1 VNESLATLW
10 EHVAAAV
17 PDQVAVRHRSR
28 SWTYREFDE
37 RAARLAAALEGSGIG
52 AGGRVACYL
61 YNSAAYL
68 ETMHAALKLS
78 AVPVNVNYRYRQEEL
93 THLLADSEADV
104 IVFHSSLADRVADVL
119 PRLPHLRLAVQVAD
133 EPGELVA
140 GAVALEGLVAGSPP
154 LPPRTRSGQDELLVY
169 TGGTTGL
176 PKGVVWPH
184 GALFEATAFSAY
196 RAAGKMPPASV
207 EGVVA
212 IAVELLEEGR
222 RTVSLPVVPLMH
234 TTGLFVT
241 IGTLLIGG
249 TVVFSPSRSLD
260 PPAVLSTVEEER
272 VTQLVIA
279 GNAVA
284 RPLAEEILRAERNGR
299 PYDLGSLERITSSG
313 VAWSDDVKRFFL
325 ERKPIQLVEILG
337 ASEGGPF
344 ATAVTANLD
353 DLPSRFFRTE
363 GTKVLLDDD
372 GTEVTPGS
380 DDIGVLAFTGPMP
393 VGYHQDPH
401 RTATTY
407 RWIGGRRYVVPG
419 DYATVAADG
428 SIKLLG
434 RGAAVINTGGEKVYA
449 TEVEE
454 ALLTHPAVADCA
466 VVGVPDERWGESVTA
481 VVQLASE
488 VGPDELVEHVGSR
501 LAGYKKPRHVVVV
514 DAVRRGPNGKVEL
527 RWTRELA
534 AERLNAPRVE
544 HGGQ

>member
-1 VNESLATLW
+1 MNESLATLW

-17 PDQVAVRHRSR
+17 PDQVAVRHRGR
-28 SWTYREFDE
+28 SWTYREFDA
-37 RAARLAAALEGSGIG
+37 RAARLAAALERSGVGVG
-52 AGGRVACYL
+52 ARVACYL

-68 ETMHAALKLS
+68 ETLHAALKLS
-78 AVPVNVNYRYRQEEL
+78 AAPVNVNYRYRQEEL
-93 THLLADSEADV
+93 EHLLTDSEADV

-119 PRLPHLRLAVQVAD
+119 PRLGRLRLAVQVAD
-133 EPGELVA
+133 EPGELLDGAVELEQLVA
-140 GAVALEGLVAGSPP
+140 GASP
-154 LPPRTRSGQDELLVY
+154 LPPRPRSGQDELLVY

-184 GALFEATAFSAY
+184 GSLFEATAFSAY
-196 RAAGKMPPASV
+196 RAAGKLPPATV
-207 EGVVA
+207 EGAVA
-212 IAVELLEEGR
+212 IALELVEEGR

-260 PPAVLSTVEEER
+260 PPAVLATVEEEG

-284 RPLAEEILRAERNGR
+284 RPLAEEILRRERAGR

-325 ERKPIQLVEILG
+325 ERGPIQLVEILG

-344 ATAVTANLD
+344 ATAVATSVG
-353 DLPSRFFRTE
+353 DLPSRFLPTT
-363 GTKVLLDDD
+363 GTKVLVDDD
-372 GTEVTPGS
+372 GREVTPGS
-380 DDIGVLAFTGPMP
+380 GEIGVLAYTGPMP

-401 RTATTY
+401 RTAATY
-407 RWIGGRRYVVPG
+407 RWIGGSRYVIPG
-419 DYATVAADG
+419 DYATVGADG
-428 SIKLLG
+428 SINLLG

-454 ALLTHPAVADCA
+454 VLLTHPAVVDCA
-466 VVGVPDERWGESVTA
+466 VVGVPDERWGEA
-481 VVQLASE
+481 VAAVLQLA
-488 VGPDELVEHVGSR
+488 GPVEREELVEHVGAR

-514 DAVRRGPNGKVEL
+514 DAVRRGPNGKLEL
-527 RWTRELA
+527 RWAREVA
-534 AERLNAPRVE
+534 AEAISTEAP
-544 HGGQ
+544 G